1 MIGPRLWPYVLRTV
15 LRAPTRS
22 ALTILGTALA
32 LALFAFVRTLEGSVE
47 GIRAAA
53 DRPVLVVFQQSR
65 FCPLTSVLPLRY
77 RTDLEAMPGVEA
89 VLPTLVYVNQCQSN
103 LDLVT
108 LHGVDPA
115 TLAGVQRLRP
125 VEGSL
130 DGWGDAAN
138 GALVGQ
144 RLAERRKLHVG
155 DRVRLGNVEVLVR
168 GIVNGDGPGLDNVAF
183 VRQEQLQLA
192 RKLSGQTT
200 QFLVQVK
207 PGTDAVALAHAIDAR
222 FATDSAPTDTKS
234 MQAFVE
240 AAVGEV
246 AGLVTF
252 ARWLGWL
259 AVVVVVVILG
269 NTVFISAQTRAQ
281 ELGTLETLGLTK
293 ATLAGALLTESLL
306 LAITGGIIGTS
317 AVVVWF
323 HLMPTTLGVEG
334 WGIDFDAGLPVF
346 LAGLVASVA
355 IGLVAAIGPA
365 VEALTRPLADAVRP
379 A

>member
-1 MIGPRLWPYVLRTV
+1 MIGLRLGPYVVRTV

-22 ALTILGTALA
+22 ALTVLGTALA
-32 LALFAFVRTLEGSVE
+32 LALFAFVRTLEGGVE

-77 RTDLEAMPGVEA
+77 RGEIERLPGVAA

-108 LHGVDPA
+108 IHGVDPA
-115 TLAGVQRLRP
+115 SLAGVQRLRA
-125 VEGSL
+125 VAGEL

-138 GALVGQ
+138 GALVGK
-144 RLAERRKLHVG
+144 RLAERRRLHVG
-155 DRVRLGNVEVLVR
+155 DRVKLGNVEVLVR
-168 GIVNGDGPGLDNVAF
+168 GIVDGDGPGLDNVAF

-192 RKLSGQTT
+192 RKLQGQTT
-200 QFLVQVK
+200 QFLVELK
-207 PGTDAVALAHAIDAR
+207 DGADAVALAHEIDRR
-222 FATDSAPTDTKS
+222 FSTDEAPTDTKS
-234 MQAFVE
+234 MQAFVQ

-269 NTVFISAQTRAQ
+269 NTVFISAQARAQ
-281 ELGTLETLGLTK
+281 ELGTLETLGIPK
-293 ATLAGALLTESLL
+293 AALAGALLLESLL
-306 LAITGGIIGTS
+306 LSIAGGLLGTS
-317 AVVVWF
+317 AVVLWF

-346 LAGLVASVA
+346 LAGIVASFAV
-355 IGLVAAIGPA
+355 GLVAAVGPA
-365 VEALTRPLADAVRP
+365 VETLTRPLADAVRP